1 MFAKHSE
8 SDTFVIN
15 LGKLELKREHDL
27 NTDNGKA
34 RQKPVD
40 LIPSLEHLDEFSP
53 PLSSLIISAF
63 STVPISRKGS
73 ANHSELKSDTWE
85 LSSFFF
91 FFTLHMKL
99 RPSRTN
105 FIDQYWLHGSSS
117 PCPLHFSISASTFS
131 HMNYCSSFLGTVSA
145 SGLAALSF
153 LHSEAKRRILNLT
166 ESFPA

>member
-73 ANHSELKSDTWE
+73 ANHSNQIPGNYHHF
-85 LSSFFF
+85 FFF